1 MQGRGC
7 GVDVGMW
14 PGAVAVAGG
23 MWPVWPCPHAVAVT
37 TGSGWGF
44 QVAGRGPAPV
54 AALLRWEPQD
64 KASTLAF
71 PLLNY

>member
-1 MQGRGC
+1 MGECWTWG
-7 GVDVGMW
+7 D
-14 PGAVAVAGG
+14 AGPWG
-23 MWPVWPCPHAVAVT
+23 YSMGPCPRAVAVT

-44 QVAGRGPAPV
+44 QVAGQGPAPA

-71 PLLNY
+71 LLLSY

>member
-1 MQGRGC
+1 MG
-7 GVDVGMW
+7 
-14 PGAVAVAGG
+14 
-23 MWPVWPCPHAVAVT
+23 PCPRAVAVT

-44 QVAGRGPAPV
+44 QVAGRGPAPA

-71 PLLNY
+71 LLLSY